1 MENVLLKIMERFLA
15 HAKRFIDISLSLCS
29 YRLAHSKNSRLN
41 ILLAITF
48 CLGLGLYSF
57 YFRTFQVSEH
67 FHLLGDQIRDWD
79 WAVKPFRELPGV
91 GTPTSR
97 GGYCWGPIF
106 YWTLWL
112 IRITI
117 GKHYH
122 NLPHAGGI
130 GLAGIHAVADAL
142 LLLAIFKR
150 GVPVAIAFAAMLA
163 LASSP
168 FEASLS
174 GTIWNPGLAVSFVEL
189 ATAAFLIIPNSR
201 PHLRTFVT
209 TMLAWL
215 AVQCHTQAIF
225 FALGLILYLVV
236 DALIETG
243 VRSALTR
250 FAMIAAVIGVLQ
262 IPYFA
267 DIGKR
272 QDASQEQSSIVSG
285 SFKALVSAPQSIHPD
300 SSFNYLMDSMR
311 ELFHFPVGRSLT
323 LIIVG
328 LAIAGIIYKYQSHR
342 DILAV
347 SLIPLLLAWS
357 GYSFLLIGTPDTYWF
372 MNLMTPFMLL
382 VVFGCFQSSFVALRK
397 VSPLCGVLL
406 LFLVIAAQ
414 PVRLAERAELV
425 SYPYYGAVVRG
436 AEEIVRNGEAVR
448 SVIPPNFVNKSEPV
462 YLVKWLGGRVDE
474 RANLIAIIGEDG
486 SVTYRRIQD
495 EP

>member
-1 MENVLLKIMERFLA
+1 MLLKIMERFSAQAGRL
-15 HAKRFIDISLSLCS
+15 IDTSRSISS
-29 YRLAHSKNSRLN
+29 YRLDHSKNSRLS
-41 ILLAITF
+41 ILLAITL

-79 WAVKPFRELPGV
+79 WAVKPFKELPNV
-91 GTPTSR
+91 GTPTSK

-112 IRITI
+112 IRITV

-130 GLAGIHAVADAL
+130 GLAGIHAAADAL
-142 LLLAIFKR
+142 LLLAILKK
-150 GVPVAIAFAAMLA
+150 GVPIATALAAMLA

-189 ATAAFLIIPNSR
+189 ATAAFLIIPNS
-201 PHLRTFVT
+201 HSLFRTFLA

-225 FALGLILYLVV
+225 FALGLMLYLVL
-236 DALIETG
+236 DALIDTG
-243 VRSALTR
+243 VRAALIR
-250 FAMIAAVIGVLQ
+250 LVMIAAVISVLQ

-272 QDASQEQSSIVSG
+272 PDASQEQLSIVSG
-285 SFKALVSAPQSIHPD
+285 SFATLVSAPQSIHPY
-300 SSFNYLMDSMR
+300 SSFTYLTDSMR
-311 ELFHFPVGRSLT
+311 ELFHFPLGRSL
-323 LIIVG
+323 IIIIFG
-328 LAIAGIIYKYQSHR
+328 LAIAGIISNYQSHK

-347 SLIPLLLAWS
+347 SLIPLLLAWI
-357 GYSFLLIGTPDTYWF
+357 GYSFLLIGMPDTYWF

-382 VVFGCFQSSFVALRK
+382 VVFGCFQSSFVVLRK
-397 VSPLCGVLL
+397 ASPLCGVLL
-406 LFLVIAAQ
+406 LFLMIAVQ
-414 PVRLAERAELV
+414 PGRLAERAKLV

-436 AEEIVRNGEAVR
+436 AEEIVRNGDAVR

-474 RANLIAIIGEDG
+474 RASLIAIIGEDG
-486 SVTYRRIQD
+486 RVTYQRIQD
-495 EP
+495 EPLK